1 MATTLRCLGPLV
13 VLAGLLLPAKVTG
26 QEPRVTNGQT
36 VSHVVRALDADVK
49 ALAAAEREPAWIAYA
64 VPIVDGRHSM
74 CCGDWHDGRQCCGS
88 CRLETGREGSS
99 VNQQTSTVA
108 LEGGKHV
115 HIYLRAVSGRVEKV
129 RAYSGDCTVDAG
141 GRTVHWLTAV
151 RSADS
156 VKLLEGFVSS
166 DAARRDELADSAIM
180 AIAMHQDASADPA
193 LERFIAPNRP
203 KELRKKA
210 TFWMGNARGARGLS
224 MLKQIVAE
232 DLDPDVRKAAVFAI
246 SLSPEPDAIPTLIQA
261 ARGDA
266 REDVRGDA
274 IFWLA
279 QKAGR
284 KAADTIADAV
294 ENDPEVEVKKR
305 AVFALSQLPKDE
317 GVPRLIKVA
326 RTHKSPAVRKQA
338 MFWLGQSK
346 DPRALAFF
354 EEILR

>member
-1 MATTLRCLGPLV
+1 MTTTLQFLGPVFL
-13 VLAGLLLPAKVTG
+13 LAGLLTTATVTA
-26 QEPRVTNGQT
+26 QEPRVTNGRT
-36 VSHVVRALDADVK
+36 VSHAVKTLDADVR
-49 ALAAAEREPAWIAYA
+49 ALAAAAQEPAWIAYA

-74 CCGDWHDGRQCCGS
+74 CCGDWHDGRQCCGG
-88 CRLETGREGSS
+88 CQLETGREGAS
-99 VNQQTSTVA
+99 VNHRTSTVA

-115 HIYLRAVSGRVEKV
+115 HIYLRAAAGRVEKV
-129 RAYSGDCTVDAG
+129 RAYSGDCVVDAG
-141 GRTVHWLTAV
+141 GRTVHWLTGV
-151 RSADS
+151 RPADS
-156 VKLLEGFVSS
+156 VKLLEGFVSN
-166 DAARRDELADSAIM
+166 DAARRDELTDSAIM

-210 TFWMGNARGARGLS
+210 AFWIGNARGVRGLS
-224 MLKQIVAE
+224 TLKRIVGE
-232 DLDPDVRKAAVFAI
+232 DPDADVRKAAIFAI
-246 SLSPEPDAIPTLIQA
+246 SISPEPDGIPTLIQA

-266 REDVRGDA
+266 REDVRGEA

-354 EEILR
+354 EEVLR